1 MTTSRPWYATRG
13 MVIHALDTTPTPRLA
28 AAIDRALTAA
38 STIVDERA
46 GGKFFYPWW
55 STRSWD
61 WPDAEAYTGRRL
73 HLWSV
78 PLTQVTA
85 ITVAGTVLAA
95 GSYHLRPVSGPPY
108 DTVLLDQD
116 TLPGYWSTSPT
127 TGVEDAVTIEG
138 LWGHGA
144 DKTIPAGALT
154 AAGITD
160 SATTLLLGAVSQPLR
175 VDVGGILEI
184 EDEIVL
190 VTEASW
196 VDTTID
202 VGVGGLAASVQATV
216 LPVTSTTGLSP
227 GQWIIV
233 GGEKLLIVDI
243 LGAASLLVARAQHG
257 TVLASH
263 AGGDAVLA
271 PWSLTVERGVLGTTA
286 VAHAAS
292 TPVSAHT
299 PPGLV
304 EQATIASAIAQVLD
318 QTAGYASP
326 AGPSGGAQ
334 KAGVTGAG
342 AGYLLDLVTST
353 YALSTRRGAI

>member
-1 MTTSRPWYATRG
+1 MYATRG
-13 MVIHALDTTPTPRLA
+13 MVVHALDTTPTPRLA
-28 AAIDRALTAA
+28 AAIDRALAAA
-38 STIVDERA
+38 SDAVDEHA
-46 GGKFFYPWW
+46 GGKFFHPLWAA
-55 STRSWD
+55 RSWD

-73 HLWSV
+73 HLWSSA
-78 PLTQVTA
+78 PLTQVTT
-85 ITVAGTVLAA
+85 ITVAGSVLTA
-95 GSYHLRPVSGPPY
+95 GSYHLRPADGPPY

-144 DKTIPAGALT
+144 DKTTPAGTLT
-154 AAGITD
+154 ASAGVTD
-160 SATTLLLGAVSQPLR
+160 TATTLPLGAVSQPLR
-175 VDVGGILEI
+175 ADVGGTLKI

-190 VTEASW
+190 VTGASW

-202 VGVGGLAASVQATV
+202 VGAGGLAASSQSTV
-216 LPVTSTTGLSP
+216 LPVTSTTGLAP

-263 AGGDAVLA
+263 TAGDAVLA
-271 PWSLTVERGVLGTTA
+271 PWSLTVERGALGTTA

-342 AGYLLDLVTST
+342 AGYLLGLVTDT
-353 YALSTRRGAI
+353 YALSTRTGAI